1 MCLPTP
7 ITHRAG
13 GVKGHLADWHL
24 MDFHTLHIYLRR
36 TSAAS
41 PSVVKQAVVKQD
53 KDAVQFPVDAGS
65 KGKRTFLSLRL
76 SQSLSIAK

>member
-36 TSAAS
+36 TSVAS
-41 PSVVKQAVVKQD
+41 PSVVKQA
-53 KDAVQFPVDAGS
+53 KDAAQFPVDAGS
-65 KGKRTFLSLRL
+65 KGKRHFSEFPFVTITMHCQL
-76 SQSLSIAK
+76 I